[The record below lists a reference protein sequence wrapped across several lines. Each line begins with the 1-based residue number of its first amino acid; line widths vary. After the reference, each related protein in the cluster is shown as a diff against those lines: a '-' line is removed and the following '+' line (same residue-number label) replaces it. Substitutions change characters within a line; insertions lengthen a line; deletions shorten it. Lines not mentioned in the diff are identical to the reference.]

1 MSKDNCPQ
9 LQSQVQDAYINKS
22 PLKICAGNS
31 KHFYGYPKD
40 GNLLDVSTHQGIIS
54 YEPTELVI
62 TARAGTRL
70 ADIESTLSDSN
81 QILAFEPPYFS
92 EIASQKNATLK
103 NATLGGT
110 IACNMSGP
118 RRAYSGAARDFVLG
132 CSIINGKAEKLKFGG
147 QVMKNVAGYDA
158 SRLMC
163 GAMGTLGIILDVS
176 LKVLPKPETEITL
189 SQQCGIHQAM
199 DNMHQWVKQSLPVSA
214 SCYVNSQLYIRL
226 SGNHSSVSSA
236 QQKIGGDVVNNDQ
249 DFWQQIKDQSHDFF
263 KSEKSI
269 WRLSLASSTPPL
281 KNLNGNT
288 LYEWGGALRWLSSN
302 DPAEKIRELL
312 NSVGG
317 HATLFKNNKLNIA
330 PFHQLS
336 PGMLTIHKNLKQAF
350 DPGNILNP
358 GCMYKEF

>member
-1 MSKDNCPQ
+1 MSKDISLQ
-9 LQSQVQDAYINKS
+9 LQSQVQDAYTNKS

-31 KHFYGYPKD
+31 KQFYGYPKD
-40 GNLLDVSTHQGIIS
+40 GNLLDVSPHQGIIS

-70 ADIESTLSDSN
+70 VDIESTLNESN
-81 QILAFEPPYFS
+81 QMLAFEPPHFA
-92 EIASQKNATLK
+92 EITDQDNV
-103 NATLGGT
+103 TLGGT

-214 SCYVNSQLYIRL
+214 SCYINSQLFIRL
-226 SGNHSSVSSA
+226 SGNNSSVNSA
-236 QQKIGGDVVNNDQ
+236 QQKIGGDVVGNGQ
-249 DFWQQIKDQSHDFF
+249 DFWQQIKDQSHNFF

-269 WRLSLASSTPPL
+269 WRLSLASNTPPL
-281 KNLNGNT
+281 ENLNGNT
-288 LYEWGGALRWLSSN
+288 LYEWGGALRWLSSD
-302 DPAEKIRELL
+302 DPAEKIREQL
-312 NSVGG
+312 NNVGG

-330 PFHQLS
+330 PFHQLN
-336 PGMLTIHKNLKQAF
+336 PGMLTIHKHLKQAF
-350 DPGNILNP
+350 DPENILNP